1 MLSRRQVLGGLLA
14 SGAAGCASNSG
25 SVMNLFSSTITAK
38 TRSPNDYPL
47 SAAQIQSMPYATLGV
62 RIGDFPRAVTVLARI
77 DGPELQWVSADRN
90 SFYTRNGRLV
100 RSHGLDR
107 DLGATRWLTPGG
119 DPIAGFGKN
128 GELPGPGAYREI
140 DLKHADEAAI
150 VVESRYELGRDETF
164 TVLGREHLLRRI
176 DEVAVVPAWRWKA
189 HNSFWVD
196 PQTGLVWRSVQHYC
210 PEMPPLELEL
220 LKPPAV
226 A

>member
-25 SVMNLFSSTITAK
+25 SVVDLFSSSISAK
-38 TRSPNDYPL
+38 SRSPNDYPL
-47 SAAQIQSMPYATLGV
+47 STEQIQSMPYATLGV
-62 RIGDFPRAVTVLARI
+62 RIGDFPRAVTVLATI
-77 DGPELQWVSADRN
+77 DGADLQWVSADQS

-100 RSHGLDR
+100 RSRGLDR
-107 DLGATRWLTPGG
+107 DLGATRWLTPAG
-119 DPIAGFGKN
+119 DPIAGFGKG
-128 GELPGPGAYREI
+128 GELPAPGIYREI
-140 DLKHADEAAI
+140 DLKHADEAA
-150 VVESRYELGRDETF
+150 VAVESRYRLGRDETL

-196 PQTGLVWRSVQHYC
+196 PQTGVVWRSVQQYC
-210 PEMPPLELEL
+210 PEMPPIELAL